1 MRFFI
6 TLIICAM
13 GFFPMELTAQESDP
27 YFVFEECFA
36 LSQKME
42 MGRYPVTTFI
52 PRGYLLFVRD
62 REESQEISGKKY
74 LAATTQ
80 DGVDVFVLE
89 SVVTKKP
96 FRESVGNQEIIF
108 NSANVLCRSPGCD
121 GNDPEQVWQIHAGE
135 AFNIIDSTHGF
146 YKISGDRFGNEI
158 IGYIKDSH
166 LENLTRHGY
175 ATRTDLLHPKYT
187 ITRTEGKESGTECGE
202 IREEGDERKVG
213 AGITLEIPILKTF
226 GIGIAGGVEGART
239 VKITRSYGSDNQK
252 YSFFVYTI
260 KNNRKE
266 ETFTLVAQVIY
277 TCESGGLIRPLKKI
291 ERVDLKNPETGE
303 TYSLS
308 FNSFSTPDDLLPY
321 TRSPYL
327 FSVNSYKQ
335 YSELMD
341 RLGTLFDDRALA
353 GYFLSE
359 FNRSS
364 RSQDRLKP
372 RCQNYSYKID

>member
-1 MRFFI
+1 MRYFI
-6 TLIICAM
+6 TLIICAI
-13 GFFPMELTAQESDP
+13 GFSPMELIAQGSDP
-27 YFVFEECFA
+27 YFAFEEGFA
-36 LSQKME
+36 LSQQME
-42 MGRYPVTTFI
+42 MGRYPITTFI

-62 REESQEISGKKY
+62 RKDSKEISGRKY

-89 SVVTKKP
+89 SAVTKKT
-96 FRESVGNQEIIF
+96 FRETVGNQEIIF

-121 GNDPEQVWQIHAGE
+121 ENDPEQVWQIHAGE
-135 AFNIIDSTHGF
+135 AFKIIESTHGF
-146 YKISGDRFGNEI
+146 YKIRGDRFGNEV

-175 ATRTDLLHPKYT
+175 VTRADLRHPKYT
-187 ITRTEGKESGTECGE
+187 ITRTEGKESETECGE
-202 IREEGDERKVG
+202 KREEGDEKKVG

-239 VKITRSYGSDNQK
+239 VKITRSYGGDNQK
-252 YSFFVYTI
+252 YSFLIYTI
-260 KNNRKE
+260 RNNRAE
-266 ETFTLVAQVIY
+266 ETSTFVAQVIY

-308 FNSFSTPDDLLPY
+308 FSSFRTPDDLLPY

-327 FSVNSYKQ
+327 FSVNSYRQ
-335 YSELMD
+335 YRELMD
-341 RLGTLFDDRALA
+341 SLGTLFDDRALA

-364 RSQDRLKP
+364 RSQDRLKAK
-372 RCQNYSYKID
+372 CQNYSYKID